1 MARNVGLPYNPRTP
15 EACDK
20 PVATTGY
27 KDKLT
32 VCRRRYHSV
41 LWTHCEG
48 IFLAYVP
55 LRLQPSENVS
65 AFLIPCQWLRGFEQ
79 ELIP

>member
-27 KDKLT
+27 KNKLT
-32 VCRRRYHSV
+32 VNRRRYLADV
-41 LWTHCEG
+41 LC
-48 IFLAYVP
+48 P
-55 LRLQPSENVS
+55 LTYRCVLLPSENVS
-65 AFLIPCQWLRGFEQ
+65 AFLIPCQWLRGFEN
-79 ELIP
+79 EFIL